1 MSFLDVLLF
10 GRWQRCFVE
19 TEADH
24 ACLGVTFRDRV
35 LNGEMRKKALDLGVA
50 TEAELDEMG
59 AEWQRWIDTEDATCG
74 TIHGQLLI
82 TKS

>member
-1 MSFLDVLLF
+1 MSTLPNLDV
-10 GRWQRCFVE
+10 GR
-19 TEADH
+19 EADH
-24 ACLGVTFRDRV
+24 LFTGATFRDRI
-35 LNGEMRKKALDLGVA
+35 LNGEMRKKALELGVA

-74 TIHGQLLI
+74 TIHGQLVI